1 MKYGI
6 KDKPP
11 FGQLVLFSL
20 QMVLS
25 CFTATALIGQICN
38 VPLSGAFVGSGLAT
52 IVYLIA
58 TKFESSMYISNSGA
72 FVSPVLIALQLG
84 GATAVAIGGAIA
96 CIVYCIFGFIF
107 MKIDVSHIY
116 KVLPKVLI
124 GSITVVIGITL
135 MSFIPS
141 YIGDTGNVGMFIAL
155 ITVLTIAFVS
165 HYCKGALALFPFLI
179 GTLVGYVVS
188 IPFGLVDFSVF
199 EGISLFTLPDLG
211 FFHWT
216 NIDVSTLPNI
226 IVLFVAFTVS
236 AICEC
241 LSDHA
246 VLGNIIGVDLYRKP
260 GLGRIFIGEGLA
272 NLVGASSG
280 QLAQCSYGESV
291 STIGFS
297 KCSSVYST
305 LGCALFMIA
314 LGFIEPVQ
322 AFVASIPSCVIGGG
336 TAMVLYGF
344 IANSGIR
351 TLQSV
356 DFNNQKNLII
366 SSVVMSLGISGVIV
380 GNDTFHLSGTALALI
395 AGIILNFILKE
406 NLTET

>member
-20 QMVLS
+20 QMMLS

-52 IVYLIA
+52 IVYLIT

-84 GATAVAIGGAIA
+84 GATAIAIGGAIA

-107 MKIDVSHIY
+107 MKIDANHIY

-216 NIDVSTLPNI
+216 NIDVSILPNI

-280 QLAQCSYGESV
+280 QLAQCSYGESL

-297 KCSSVYST
+297 KCGSVYST

-356 DFNNQKNLII
+356 DFSNQKNLII
-366 SSVVMSLGISGVIV
+366 SSVVMSLGISGVVV

-395 AGIILNFILKE
+395 VGIILNFVLKE
-406 NLTET
+406 KNN

>member
-20 QMVLS
+20 QMMLS

-395 AGIILNFILKE
+395 VGIILNFVLKE
-406 NLTET
+406 NLTKT

>member
-1 MKYGI
+1 
-6 KDKPP
+6 
-11 FGQLVLFSL
+11 
-20 QMVLS
+20 
-25 CFTATALIGQICN
+25 
-38 VPLSGAFVGSGLAT
+38 
-52 IVYLIA
+52 
-58 TKFESSMYISNSGA
+58 MYISNSGA

-96 CIVYCIFGFIF
+96 CAVYCIFGFIF
-107 MKIDVSHIY
+107 MRIDVSHIY

-135 MSFIPS
+135 MGFIPS
-141 YIGDTGNVGMFIAL
+141 YIGDTGNVGIFIAF

-179 GTLVGYVVS
+179 GTLVGYIVS

-211 FFHWT
+211 FLHWT
-216 NIDVSTLPNI
+216 NIDVSILPNI
-226 IVLFVAFTVS
+226 IVIFVAFTVS

-246 VLGNIIGVDLYRKP
+246 VLGNIIGVDLYRRP

-272 NLVGASSG
+272 NLVGTSSG

-305 LGCALFMIA
+305 FGCALFMIA

-366 SSVVMSLGISGVIV
+366 SSVVMSLGISGIVV

-395 AGIILNFILKE
+395 AGIILNFVLKE
-406 NLTET
+406 KNN

>member
-20 QMVLS
+20 QMMLS

-58 TKFESSMYISNSGA
+58 TRFESSMYISNSGA

-84 GATAVAIGGAIA
+84 GATAVAIGGAVA
-96 CIVYCIFGFIF
+96 CIVYCIFGFVF
-107 MKIDVSHIY
+107 MKIDVNHIY

-211 FFHWT
+211 FLHWT
-216 NIDVSTLPNI
+216 NIDVSILPNI
-226 IVLFVAFTVS
+226 IILFVAFTVS

-280 QLAQCSYGESV
+280 QLCECSYGESL

-297 KCSSVYST
+297 KCGSVYST
-305 LGCALFMIA
+305 LGCALFMMA

-322 AFVASIPSCVIGGG
+322 AFIASIPSCVIGGG

-356 DFNNQKNLII
+356 DFNNQKNLIV
-366 SSVVMSLGISGVIV
+366 SSVVMSLGISGVVV

-395 AGIILNFILKE
+395 AGIILNFVLKE
-406 NLTET
+406 KNN

>member
-20 QMVLS
+20 QMMLS

-96 CIVYCIFGFIF
+96 CVVYCIFGFIF
-107 MKIDVSHIY
+107 MRIDVSHIY

-135 MSFIPS
+135 MGFIPS

-179 GTLVGYVVS
+179 GTLVGYIVS

-199 EGISLFTLPDLG
+199 EGISLFTLPDFG
-211 FFHWT
+211 FLHWT
-216 NIDVSTLPNI
+216 NIDINILPNI
-226 IVLFVAFTVS
+226 IVIFVAFTVS

-246 VLGNIIGVDLYRKP
+246 VLGNIIGVDLYRRP

-272 NLVGASSG
+272 NLVGTSSG
-280 QLAQCSYGESV
+280 QLAQCSYGESL

-356 DFNNQKNLII
+356 DFSNQKNLII
-366 SSVVMSLGISGVIV
+366 SSVVMSLGISGVVV
-380 GNDTFHLSGTALALI
+380 GTNTFHLSGTALALI
-395 AGIILNFILKE
+395 VGIILNFILKE
-406 NLTET
+406 KNN

>member
-20 QMVLS
+20 QMMLS

-52 IVYLIA
+52 IVYLIT

-72 FVSPVLIALQLG
+72 FVSPVLIVLQLG
-84 GATAVAIGGAIA
+84 GATAVAIGGVVA

-141 YIGDTGNVGMFIAL
+141 YIGDTGNIGMFIAL

-211 FFHWT
+211 FLHWT
-216 NIDVSTLPNI
+216 NIDVSILPNI
-226 IVLFVAFTVS
+226 IILFMAFTVS

-280 QLAQCSYGESV
+280 QLAQCSYGESL

-297 KCSSVYST
+297 KCGSVYST

-356 DFNNQKNLII
+356 DFSNQKNLII
-366 SSVVMSLGISGVIV
+366 SSVVMSLGISGVVV
-380 GNDTFHLSGTALALI
+380 GTDTFHLSGTALALI
-395 AGIILNFILKE
+395 VGIILNFVLKE
-406 NLTET
+406 KNN

>member
-20 QMVLS
+20 QMMLS

-395 AGIILNFILKE
+395 AGIILNFVLKE
-406 NLTET
+406 KNN

>member
-1 MKYGI
+1 M
-6 KDKPP
+6 
-11 FGQLVLFSL
+11 
-20 QMVLS
+20 
-25 CFTATALIGQICN
+25 
-38 VPLSGAFVGSGLAT
+38 
-52 IVYLIA
+52 
-58 TKFESSMYISNSGA
+58 
-72 FVSPVLIALQLG
+72 
-84 GATAVAIGGAIA
+84 
-96 CIVYCIFGFIF
+96 
-107 MKIDVSHIY
+107 
-116 KVLPKVLI
+116 
-124 GSITVVIGITL
+124 
-135 MSFIPS
+135 
-141 YIGDTGNVGMFIAL
+141 
-155 ITVLTIAFVS
+155 
-165 HYCKGALALFPFLI
+165 
-179 GTLVGYVVS
+179 
-188 IPFGLVDFSVF
+188 
-199 EGISLFTLPDLG
+199 
-211 FFHWT
+211 
-216 NIDVSTLPNI
+216 
-226 IVLFVAFTVS
+226 AFTVS

-305 LGCALFMIA
+305 LGCALFMIV

-356 DFNNQKNLII
+356 DFNNHKNLII

-395 AGIILNFILKE
+395 AGIILNFVLKE
-406 NLTET
+406 KNN

>member
-20 QMVLS
+20 QMMLS

-52 IVYLIA
+52 IVYLIT

-84 GATAVAIGGAIA
+84 GATAIDIGGAIA

-107 MKIDVSHIY
+107 MKIDANHIY

-216 NIDVSTLPNI
+216 NIDVSILPNI

-280 QLAQCSYGESV
+280 QLAQCSYGESL

-297 KCSSVYST
+297 KCGSVYST

-356 DFNNQKNLII
+356 DFSNQKNLII
-366 SSVVMSLGISGVIV
+366 SSVVMSLGISGVVV

-395 AGIILNFILKE
+395 VGIILNFVLKE
-406 NLTET
+406 KNN

>member
-20 QMVLS
+20 QMMLS

-84 GATAVAIGGAIA
+84 GATAVAIGGAVA

-107 MKIDVSHIY
+107 MKIDVNHIY

-141 YIGDTGNVGMFIAL
+141 YIGDTGNVGMFVAL
-155 ITVLTIAFVS
+155 ITVLTIAFAS

-188 IPFGLVDFSVF
+188 IPFGLVNFSVF
-199 EGISLFTLPDLG
+199 ESIGLFTLPDLG

-216 NIDVSTLPNI
+216 NIDVNILPNI
-226 IVLFVAFTVS
+226 IILFIAFTVS

-246 VLGNIIGVDLYRKP
+246 VLGNIVGVDLYQKP

-272 NLVGASSG
+272 NLVGSSSG
-280 QLAQCSYGESV
+280 QLAQCSYGESL

-297 KCSSVYST
+297 KCGSVYST

-366 SSVVMSLGISGVIV
+366 SSVVMSLGISGVVV
-380 GNDTFHLSGTALALI
+380 GNDTFHLSGTALALV
-395 AGIILNFILKE
+395 AGIILNFVLKE
-406 NLTET
+406 KEN

>member
-20 QMVLS
+20 QMMLS

-52 IVYLIA
+52 IVYLIT

-84 GATAVAIGGAIA
+84 GAIAVAVGGAIA

-107 MKIDVSHIY
+107 MKIDANHIY

-199 EGISLFTLPDLG
+199 EGISLFTLPDFG

-216 NIDVSTLPNI
+216 NIDVSILPNI

-246 VLGNIIGVDLYRKP
+246 VLGNIIGIDLYRKP

-280 QLAQCSYGESV
+280 QLAQCSYGESL

-297 KCSSVYST
+297 KCGSVYST

-356 DFNNQKNLII
+356 DFSNQKNLII
-366 SSVVMSLGISGVIV
+366 SSVVMSLGISGVVV

-395 AGIILNFILKE
+395 VGIILNFVLKE
-406 NLTET
+406 KNN

>member
-1 MKYGI
+1 MRYRI

-20 QMVLS
+20 QMMLS

-52 IVYLIA
+52 IVYLIT

-107 MKIDVSHIY
+107 MRIDVSHIY

-141 YIGDTGNVGMFIAL
+141 YIGDTSNVGIFIAF

-179 GTLVGYVVS
+179 GTLVGYIVS

-211 FFHWT
+211 FLHWT
-216 NIDVSTLPNI
+216 NIDVSILPNI
-226 IVLFVAFTVS
+226 IVIFVAFTVS

-246 VLGNIIGVDLYRKP
+246 VLGNIIGVDLYRRP

-272 NLVGASSG
+272 NLVGTSSG

-366 SSVVMSLGISGVIV
+366 SSVVMSLGISGIVV

-395 AGIILNFILKE
+395 AGIILNFVLKE
-406 NLTET
+406 KNN

>member
-11 FGQLVLFSL
+11 FGQLILFSL
-20 QMVLS
+20 QMMLS

-84 GATAVAIGGAIA
+84 GATAVAIGGAVA
-96 CIVYCIFGFIF
+96 CIVYCIFGFVF
-107 MKIDVSHIY
+107 MKIDVNYIY

-141 YIGDTGNVGMFIAL
+141 YIGNTGNVGMFIAL
-155 ITVLTIAFVS
+155 ITVLTIAFIS

-179 GTLVGYVVS
+179 GTLVGYIVS

-216 NIDVSTLPNI
+216 NIDVSILPNI

-280 QLAQCSYGESV
+280 QLAQCSYGESL

-297 KCSSVYST
+297 KCGSVYST

-356 DFNNQKNLII
+356 DFSNQKNLII
-366 SSVVMSLGISGVIV
+366 SSVVMSLGISGVVV
-380 GNDTFHLSGTALALI
+380 GTDTFHLSGTALALI
-395 AGIILNFILKE
+395 VGIILNFVLKE
-406 NLTET
+406 KNN

>member
-20 QMVLS
+20 QMMLS

-52 IVYLIA
+52 IVYLIT

-107 MKIDVSHIY
+107 MKIDVNHIY

-216 NIDVSTLPNI
+216 NIDVSILPNI

-280 QLAQCSYGESV
+280 QLAQCSYGESL

-297 KCSSVYST
+297 KCGSVYST

-356 DFNNQKNLII
+356 DFSNQKNLII
-366 SSVVMSLGISGVIV
+366 SSVVMSLGISGVVV

-395 AGIILNFILKE
+395 VGIILNFVLKE
-406 NLTET
+406 KNN

>member
-20 QMVLS
+20 QMMLS

-84 GATAVAIGGAIA
+84 GATAVAIGGAVA
-96 CIVYCIFGFIF
+96 CVVYCIFGFVF
-107 MKIDVSHIY
+107 MKIDVNYIY

-141 YIGDTGNVGMFIAL
+141 YIGDTGNIGMFIAL

-211 FFHWT
+211 FLHWT
-216 NIDVSTLPNI
+216 NIDVSILPNI

-272 NLVGASSG
+272 NLVGVSSG

-297 KCSSVYST
+297 KCGSVYST
-305 LGCALFMIA
+305 LGCALFMIT

-356 DFNNQKNLII
+356 DFNSQKNLII
-366 SSVVMSLGISGVIV
+366 SSVVMSLGISGVVV

-395 AGIILNFILKE
+395 AGIILNFVLKE
-406 NLTET
+406 KNN

>member
-20 QMVLS
+20 QMMLS

-72 FVSPVLIALQLG
+72 FVSPVLVALQLG
-84 GATAVAIGGAIA
+84 GATAVAIGGAVA
-96 CIVYCIFGFIF
+96 CIVYCIFGFVF
-107 MKIDVSHIY
+107 MKIDVNHIY

-141 YIGDTGNVGMFIAL
+141 YIGDTGNVGMFVAF
-155 ITVLTIAFVS
+155 ITVLTIAFIS

-211 FFHWT
+211 FLHWT
-216 NIDVSTLPNI
+216 NIDVSILPNI
-226 IVLFVAFTVS
+226 IILFVAFTVS

-246 VLGNIIGVDLYRKP
+246 VLGNIVGVDLYQKP

-280 QLAQCSYGESV
+280 QLCECSYGESL

-297 KCSSVYST
+297 KCGSVYST
-305 LGCALFMIA
+305 LGCALFMMA

-322 AFVASIPSCVIGGG
+322 AFIASIPSCVIGGG

-366 SSVVMSLGISGVIV
+366 SSVVMSLGISGVVI

-395 AGIILNFILKE
+395 AGIILNFVLKE
-406 NLTET
+406 KNN

>member
-20 QMVLS
+20 QMMLS

-107 MKIDVSHIY
+107 MKIDVNHIY

-216 NIDVSTLPNI
+216 NIDVSILPNI

-297 KCSSVYST
+297 KCGSVYST
-305 LGCALFMIA
+305 LGCALFMIT

-356 DFNNQKNLII
+356 DFNSQKNLII
-366 SSVVMSLGISGVIV
+366 SSVVMSLGISGVVV

-395 AGIILNFILKE
+395 AGIILNFVLKE
-406 NLTET
+406 KNN

>member
-20 QMVLS
+20 QMMLS

-52 IVYLIA
+52 IVYLIT

-107 MKIDVSHIY
+107 MKIDVNHIY

-216 NIDVSTLPNI
+216 NIDVSILPNI

-406 NLTET
+406 KK

>member
-20 QMVLS
+20 QMMLS

-84 GATAVAIGGAIA
+84 GATAVAIGGAVA

-107 MKIDVSHIY
+107 MKIDVNHIY

-141 YIGDTGNVGMFIAL
+141 YIGDTGNVGMFVAL
-155 ITVLTIAFVS
+155 ITVLTIAFAS

-199 EGISLFTLPDLG
+199 ESIGLFTLPDLG

-216 NIDVSTLPNI
+216 NIDVNILPNI
-226 IVLFVAFTVS
+226 IILFIAFTVS

-246 VLGNIIGVDLYRKP
+246 VLGNIVGVDLYQKP

-272 NLVGASSG
+272 NLVGSSSG
-280 QLAQCSYGESV
+280 QLAQCSYGESL

-297 KCSSVYST
+297 KCGSVYST

-322 AFVASIPSCVIGGG
+322 AFVASIPSRVIGGG

-366 SSVVMSLGISGVIV
+366 SSVVMSLGISGVVV
-380 GNDTFHLSGTALALI
+380 GNDTFHLSGTALALV
-395 AGIILNFILKE
+395 AGIILNFVLKE
-406 NLTET
+406 KEN

>member
-20 QMVLS
+20 QMMLS

-107 MKIDVSHIY
+107 MRIDVNHIY

-179 GTLVGYVVS
+179 GTLVGYIVS

-211 FFHWT
+211 FLHWT
-216 NIDVSTLPNI
+216 NIDVSILPNI
-226 IVLFVAFTVS
+226 IVIFVAFTVS

-246 VLGNIIGVDLYRKP
+246 VLGNIIGVDLYRRP

-272 NLVGASSG
+272 NLVGTSSG
-280 QLAQCSYGESV
+280 QLAQCSYGESL

-297 KCSSVYST
+297 KCGSVYST

-366 SSVVMSLGISGVIV
+366 SSVVMSLGISGVVV

-395 AGIILNFILKE
+395 VGIILNFVLKE
-406 NLTET
+406 KNN

>member
-20 QMVLS
+20 QMMLS

-84 GATAVAIGGAIA
+84 GATAVAIGGAVA
-96 CIVYCIFGFIF
+96 CVVYCIFGFVF
-107 MKIDVSHIY
+107 MKIDVNYIY

-141 YIGDTGNVGMFIAL
+141 YIGDAGNIGMFIAL

-211 FFHWT
+211 FLHWT
-216 NIDVSTLPNI
+216 NIDVSILPNI

-272 NLVGASSG
+272 NLVGVSSG

-297 KCSSVYST
+297 KCGSVYST
-305 LGCALFMIA
+305 LGCALFMIT

-356 DFNNQKNLII
+356 DFNSQKNLII
-366 SSVVMSLGISGVIV
+366 SSVVMSLGISGVVV

-395 AGIILNFILKE
+395 AGIILNFVLKE
-406 NLTET
+406 KNN

>member
-20 QMVLS
+20 QMMLS
-25 CFTATALIGQICN
+25 CFTATVLIGQICN

-52 IVYLIA
+52 IVYLIT

-199 EGISLFTLPDLG
+199 EGISLFTLPNLG

-216 NIDVSTLPNI
+216 NIDVSILPNI

-395 AGIILNFILKE
+395 AGIILNFVLKE
-406 NLTET
+406 KNN

>member
-20 QMVLS
+20 QMMLS

-52 IVYLIA
+52 IIYLIA

-84 GATAVAIGGAIA
+84 GATAVAIGGVVA
-96 CIVYCIFGFIF
+96 CVVYCIFGFVF
-107 MKIDVSHIY
+107 MKIDVNHIY

-141 YIGDTGNVGMFIAL
+141 YIGNTGNVGMFIAL

-211 FFHWT
+211 FLHWT
-216 NIDVSTLPNI
+216 NIDVSILPNI

-305 LGCALFMIA
+305 FGCALFMIA

-395 AGIILNFILKE
+395 AGIILNFVLKE
-406 NLTET
+406 KNN

>member
-1 MKYGI
+1 MKYDI

-20 QMVLS
+20 QMMLS

-58 TKFESSMYISNSGA
+58 TRFESSMYISNSGA

-84 GATAVAIGGAIA
+84 GATAVAIGGAVA

-107 MKIDVSHIY
+107 MRIDVSHIY

-135 MSFIPS
+135 MGFIPS
-141 YIGDTGNVGMFIAL
+141 YIGDTGNVGIFIAF

-165 HYCKGALALFPFLI
+165 HYCKGAFALFPFLI
-179 GTLVGYVVS
+179 GTLVGYIVS

-211 FFHWT
+211 FLHWT
-216 NIDVSTLPNI
+216 NIDVSILPNI
-226 IVLFVAFTVS
+226 IVIFVAFTVS

-246 VLGNIIGVDLYRKP
+246 VLGNIIGVDLYRRP

-272 NLVGASSG
+272 NLVGTSSG

-305 LGCALFMIA
+305 FGCALFMIA

-366 SSVVMSLGISGVIV
+366 SSVVMSLGISGIVV

-395 AGIILNFILKE
+395 AGIILNFVLKE
-406 NLTET
+406 KNN

>member
-20 QMVLS
+20 QMMLS

-84 GATAVAIGGAIA
+84 GATAVAIGGVVA
-96 CIVYCIFGFIF
+96 CVVYCIFGFVF
-107 MKIDVSHIY
+107 MKIDVNHIY

-141 YIGDTGNVGMFIAL
+141 YIGNTGNVGMFIAL

-211 FFHWT
+211 FLHWT
-216 NIDVSTLPNI
+216 NIDVSILPNI

-305 LGCALFMIA
+305 FGCALFMIA

-395 AGIILNFILKE
+395 AGIILNFVLKE
-406 NLTET
+406 KNN

>member
-20 QMVLS
+20 QMMLS

-52 IVYLIA
+52 IVYLIT

-155 ITVLTIAFVS
+155 ITVLTIASVS

-179 GTLVGYVVS
+179 GTLVGYIVS

-246 VLGNIIGVDLYRKP
+246 VLGNIIGVDLYHKP

-395 AGIILNFILKE
+395 AGIILNFVLKE
-406 NLTET
+406 KNN

>member
-20 QMVLS
+20 QMMLS

-84 GATAVAIGGAIA
+84 GATAVAIGGAVA
-96 CIVYCIFGFIF
+96 CVVYCIFGFVF
-107 MKIDVSHIY
+107 MKIDVNHIY

-141 YIGDTGNVGMFIAL
+141 YIGNTGNVGMFIAL

-216 NIDVSTLPNI
+216 NIDVSILPNI

-260 GLGRIFIGEGLA
+260 GLGRIFVGEGLA

-280 QLAQCSYGESV
+280 QLAQCSYGESL

-297 KCSSVYST
+297 KCGSVYST

-356 DFNNQKNLII
+356 DFSNQKNLII
-366 SSVVMSLGISGVIV
+366 SSVVMSLGISGVV
-380 GNDTFHLSGTALALI
+380 LGTDTFHLSGTALALI
-395 AGIILNFILKE
+395 VGIVLNFILKE

>member
-20 QMVLS
+20 QMMLS

-52 IVYLIA
+52 IVYLIT

-72 FVSPVLIALQLG
+72 FVSPILIALQLG

-199 EGISLFTLPDLG
+199 EGISLFTLPNLG

-216 NIDVSTLPNI
+216 NIDVSILPNI

-395 AGIILNFILKE
+395 AGIILNFVLKE
-406 NLTET
+406 KNN

>member
-20 QMVLS
+20 QMMLS

-58 TKFESSMYISNSGA
+58 TKFESSMYISNSGN

-84 GATAVAIGGAIA
+84 GATAVAIGGAVA

-107 MKIDVSHIY
+107 MKIDVNHIY

-141 YIGDTGNVGMFIAL
+141 YIGNTGNVGIFVAL
-155 ITVLTIAFVS
+155 ITVLAIAFAS
-165 HYCKGALALFPFLI
+165 HYFKGTLALFPFLI

-199 EGISLFTLPDLG
+199 EDISLFTLPDLG
-211 FFHWT
+211 FMHWGAVDT
-216 NIDVSTLPNI
+216 SILFNV
-226 IVLFVAFTVS
+226 IVLFVAFS
-236 AICEC
+236 ISSLCEC

-246 VLGNIIGVDLYRKP
+246 VLSNILGVDLYKKP

-272 NLVGASSG
+272 NFVCSSSA
-280 QLAQCSYGESV
+280 QLLSCSYGESV

-297 KCSSVYST
+297 KCGSVYST
-305 LGCALFMIA
+305 LGCALFMIT

-366 SSVVMSLGISGVIV
+366 SSVVMSLGISGVVV

-395 AGIILNFILKE
+395 AGIILNFVLKE
-406 NLTET
+406 KNN

>member
-20 QMVLS
+20 QMMLS

-52 IVYLIA
+52 IVYLIT

-216 NIDVSTLPNI
+216 NIDVSILPNI

-260 GLGRIFIGEGLA
+260 GLGHIFIGEGLA

-406 NLTET
+406 KNN

>member
-20 QMVLS
+20 QMMLS

-84 GATAVAIGGAIA
+84 GATAVAIGGAVA

-107 MKIDVSHIY
+107 MKIDVNHIY

-141 YIGDTGNVGMFIAL
+141 YIGDTGNVGMFVAL
-155 ITVLTIAFVS
+155 ITVLTIAFAS

-199 EGISLFTLPDLG
+199 ESIGLFTLPDLG

-216 NIDVSTLPNI
+216 NIDVNILPNI
-226 IVLFVAFTVS
+226 IILFIAFTVS

-246 VLGNIIGVDLYRKP
+246 VLGNIVGVDLYQKP

-272 NLVGASSG
+272 NLVGSSSG
-280 QLAQCSYGESV
+280 QLAQCSYGESL

-297 KCSSVYST
+297 KCGSVYST

-366 SSVVMSLGISGVIV
+366 SSVVMSLGISGVVV
-380 GNDTFHLSGTALALI
+380 GNDTFHLSGTALALV
-395 AGIILNFILKE
+395 AGIILNFVLKE
-406 NLTET
+406 KEN

>member
-20 QMVLS
+20 QMMLS

-52 IVYLIA
+52 IVYLIT

-84 GATAVAIGGAIA
+84 GATAIAIGGAIA

-107 MKIDVSHIY
+107 MKIDANHIY

-216 NIDVSTLPNI
+216 NIDVSILPNI

-280 QLAQCSYGESV
+280 QLAQCSYGESL

-297 KCSSVYST
+297 KCGSVYST

-356 DFNNQKNLII
+356 DFSNQKNLII
-366 SSVVMSLGISGVIV
+366 SSVVMSLGISGVVV

-395 AGIILNFILKE
+395 VSIILNFVLKE
-406 NLTET
+406 KNN

>member
-20 QMVLS
+20 QMMLS

-52 IVYLIA
+52 IVYLIT

-84 GATAVAIGGAIA
+84 GATAVAIGGAVA
-96 CIVYCIFGFIF
+96 CIVYCIFGFVF
-107 MKIDVSHIY
+107 MKIDVNHIY

-179 GTLVGYVVS
+179 GTLVGYIVS

-211 FFHWT
+211 FLHWT
-216 NIDVSTLPNI
+216 NIDVSILPNI
-226 IVLFVAFTVS
+226 IILFVAFTVS

-280 QLAQCSYGESV
+280 QLAQCSYGESL

-297 KCSSVYST
+297 KCGSVYST
-305 LGCALFMIA
+305 LGCALFMMA

-322 AFVASIPSCVIGGG
+322 AFIASIPSCVIGGG

-366 SSVVMSLGISGVIV
+366 SSVVISLGISGVVV

-395 AGIILNFILKE
+395 AGIILNFVLKE
-406 NLTET
+406 KNN

>member
-1 MKYGI
+1 MIYGI
-6 KDKPP
+6 SDRPP
-11 FGQLVLFSL
+11 FGKLVLFAL
-20 QMVLS
+20 QMMLS

-52 IVYLIA
+52 IVYLII
-58 TKFESSMYISNSGA
+58 TGFKSPMYLSNSGA

-84 GATAVAIGGAIA
+84 GATAVAVGGLVA
-96 CIVYCIFGFIF
+96 CLVYCIFGLIF
-107 MKIDVSHIY
+107 MKIDVNHIY
-116 KVLPKVLI
+116 KVLPKVVI

-141 YIGDTGNVGMFIAL
+141 YIGDAGNVGIFIAL
-155 ITVLTIAFVS
+155 ITALSIALAS
-165 HYCKGALALFPFLI
+165 HYLKGTLALFPFLI
-179 GTLVGYVVS
+179 GTVIGYLIS

-199 EGISLFTLPDLG
+199 NGIGLLTLPDLG
-211 FFHWT
+211 FLHWSKLNT
-216 NIDVSTLPNI
+216 DVILNI
-226 IVLFVAFTVS
+226 IVLFIAFTIS

-260 GLGRIFIGEGLA
+260 GLGRIFIGEGVA
-272 NLVGASSG
+272 NLVGSASG
-280 QLAQCSYGESV
+280 QLCQCSYGESV

-297 KCSSVYST
+297 KCGSVWAT
-305 LGCALFMIA
+305 LGCAILMIA

-366 SSVVMSLGISGVIV
+366 SSVVLSLGISGIAV
-380 GNDTFHLSGTALALI
+380 GGDDFSLSGTALALI
-395 AGIILNFILKE
+395 AGILLNLILKE
-406 NLTET
+406 NSTNK

>member
-20 QMVLS
+20 QMMLS

-52 IVYLIA
+52 IVYLIT

-84 GATAVAIGGAIA
+84 GATAVAIGGAVA

-107 MKIDVSHIY
+107 MKIDVNHIY

-211 FFHWT
+211 FLHWA
-216 NIDVSTLPNI
+216 NIDVNILPNI

-246 VLGNIIGVDLYRKP
+246 VLSNIIGIDLYRKP

-395 AGIILNFILKE
+395 AGIILNFVLKE
-406 NLTET
+406 KNN

>member
-20 QMVLS
+20 QMMLS

-84 GATAVAIGGAIA
+84 GATAVAIGGVVA

-188 IPFGLVDFSVF
+188 IPFDLVDFSVF

-211 FFHWT
+211 FLHWA
-216 NIDVSTLPNI
+216 NIDVSILPNI
-226 IVLFVAFTVS
+226 IILFVAFAVS

-280 QLAQCSYGESV
+280 QLAQCSYGESL

-297 KCSSVYST
+297 KCGSVYST

-380 GNDTFHLSGTALALI
+380 GNDTFYLSGTALALI
-395 AGIILNFILKE
+395 AGIILNFVLKE
-406 NLTET
+406 KNN

>member
-1 MKYGI
+1 MKYRI

-20 QMVLS
+20 QMMLS

-135 MSFIPS
+135 MGFIPS
-141 YIGDTGNVGMFIAL
+141 SIGDTGNVGIFIAF

-179 GTLVGYVVS
+179 GTLVGYIVS

-211 FFHWT
+211 FLHWT
-216 NIDVSTLPNI
+216 NIDVSILPNI
-226 IVLFVAFTVS
+226 IVIFVAFTVS

-246 VLGNIIGVDLYRKP
+246 VLGNIIGVDLYRRP

-272 NLVGASSG
+272 NLVGTSSG
-280 QLAQCSYGESV
+280 RLAQCSYGESV

-305 LGCALFMIA
+305 FGCALFMIA

-366 SSVVMSLGISGVIV
+366 SSVVMSLGISGIVV

-395 AGIILNFILKE
+395 AGIILNFVLKE
-406 NLTET
+406 KNN